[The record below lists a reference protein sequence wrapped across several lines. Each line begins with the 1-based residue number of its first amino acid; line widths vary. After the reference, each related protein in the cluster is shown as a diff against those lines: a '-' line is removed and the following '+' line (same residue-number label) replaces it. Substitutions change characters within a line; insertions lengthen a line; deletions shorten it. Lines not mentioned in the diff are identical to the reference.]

1 MSKYSKNEAQD
12 WANINVTGQWSTL
25 MTPFTPEDDIDEN
38 GIRSD
43 VRRLIELG
51 SQGAGCTWGMGEFW
65 SLTTEERKQVYEIVS
80 DESEGKLLT
89 AAHVSHSSIKTV
101 IDLATHAENQNFD
114 LLVLAAPY
122 FVTKKEDQVIEWV
135 NLLAQNTNLA
145 IMFYNSPQFGIT
157 MTPNGLK
164 EICKIPNVVG
174 VKEASF
180 NPEISI
186 ETHLALGEQSLI
198 STPDEWIF
206 HKGKELGFQQKVMFA
221 NTSDWRFDTPESNY
235 YVQFI
240 NKAIDGNLDIE
251 MYEEHL
257 APIKAVSDKWWQYTV
272 KKMNGALPASLC
284 KFWGE
289 IMGMSGGSVR
299 PPLVDLSDS
308 EKTDL
313 KNDIAKA
320 RNKSVISL

>member
-1 MSKYSKNEAQD
+1 MSKYSKNDAQD

-43 VRRLIELG
+43 VRRLIDLG

-80 DESEGKLLT
+80 DESKGKLLT

-101 IDLATHAENQNFD
+101 IDLATHAEDQNFD

-135 NLLAQNTNLA
+135 NLLAQKTNLG

-186 ETHLALGEQSLI
+186 ETHLTLGEQSLI

>member
-1 MSKYSKNEAQD
+1 MSKYSKNDAQD

-43 VRRLIELG
+43 VRRLIDLG

-80 DESEGKLLT
+80 DESQGKLLT

-101 IDLATHAENQNFD
+101 IDLATHAEDQNFD

-135 NLLAQNTNLA
+135 NLLAQKTNLG

>member
-101 IDLATHAENQNFD
+101 IDLATHAENQKFD

>member
-1 MSKYSKNEAQD
+1 MSKYSKNDAQD

-43 VRRLIELG
+43 VRRLIDLG

-65 SLTTEERKQVYEIVS
+65 SLTTEERKQVYEIVA
-80 DESEGKLLT
+80 DESEEKLLT

-101 IDLATHAENQNFD
+101 IDLATHAEDQNFD

-135 NLLAQNTNLA
+135 NLLAQKTNLG

-164 EICKIPNVVG
+164 EICKIPNIVG

>member
-38 GIRSD
+38 GIRND
-43 VRRLIELG
+43 VRRLIDLG

-65 SLTTEERKQVYEIVS
+65 SLTTEERKQVYEIVA
-80 DESEGKLLT
+80 DESEEKLLT

-101 IDLATHAENQNFD
+101 IDLATHAEDQNFD

-135 NLLAQNTNLA
+135 SLLAQKTNLG

-186 ETHLALGEQSLI
+186 ETHLTLGEQSLI

-240 NKAIDGNLDIE
+240 NKAINGNLDIE

>member
-38 GIRSD
+38 GIRND
-43 VRRLIELG
+43 VRRLIDLG

-80 DESEGKLLT
+80 DESKGKLLT

-101 IDLATHAENQNFD
+101 IDLATHAEDQNFD

-135 NLLAQNTNLA
+135 NLLAQKTNLG

-164 EICKIPNVVG
+164 EICKIPNIVG

>member
-1 MSKYSKNEAQD
+1 MSKYSKNDAQD

-43 VRRLIELG
+43 VRRLIDLG

-80 DESEGKLLT
+80 DESKGKLLT

-101 IDLATHAENQNFD
+101 IDLATHAEDQNFD

-135 NLLAQNTNLA
+135 NLLAQKTNLG

-164 EICKIPNVVG
+164 EICKIPNIVG

>member
-38 GIRSD
+38 GIRND
-43 VRRLIELG
+43 VRRLIDLG

-65 SLTTEERKQVYEIVS
+65 SLTTEERKQVYEIVA
-80 DESEGKLLT
+80 DESEEKLLT

-101 IDLATHAENQNFD
+101 IDLATHAEDQNFD

-135 NLLAQNTNLA
+135 SLLAQKTNLG

-186 ETHLALGEQSLI
+186 ETHLTLGEQSLI

>member
-43 VRRLIELG
+43 VRRLIDLG

-80 DESEGKLLT
+80 DESKGKLLT

-101 IDLATHAENQNFD
+101 IDLATHAEDQNFD

-135 NLLAQNTNLA
+135 NLLAQKTNLG

-186 ETHLALGEQSLI
+186 ETHLTLGEQSLI

-240 NKAIDGNLDIE
+240 NKAINGNLDIE

>member
-1 MSKYSKNEAQD
+1 MSKYSKNDAQD

-43 VRRLIELG
+43 VRRLIDLG

-80 DESEGKLLT
+80 DESKGKLLT

-101 IDLATHAENQNFD
+101 IDLATHAEDQNFD

-135 NLLAQNTNLA
+135 NLLAQKTNLG

>member
-25 MTPFTPEDDIDEN
+25 MTPFTPEDNIDEN

-43 VRRLIELG
+43 VRRLIDLG

-80 DESEGKLLT
+80 DESQGKLLT

-101 IDLATHAENQNFD
+101 IDLATHAEDQNFD

-135 NLLAQNTNLA
+135 NLLAQKTNLG

>member
-1 MSKYSKNEAQD
+1 MPNYSKNEAQE

-25 MTPFTPEDDIDEN
+25 MTPFTSDDEIDEK
-38 GIRSD
+38 GIRND
-43 VRRLIELG
+43 VQRLVSLG
-51 SQGAGCTWGMGEFW
+51 TKGAGCTWGMGEFW
-65 SLTTEERKQVYEIVS
+65 SLTIEERKQIYDIVA
-80 DESEGKLLT
+80 DESQGKLLT
-89 AAHVSHSSIKTV
+89 AAHVSHSSIKSV
-101 IDLATHAENQNFD
+101 IELSTHAENQNFD

-122 FVTKKEDQVIEWV
+122 FVTNKEEQVIEWV
-135 NLLAQNTNLA
+135 NLLSNNTNLG

-157 MTPNGLK
+157 MSANGLK

-180 NPEISI
+180 NPEISV
-186 ETHLALGEQSLI
+186 ETHLSLGETKLI

-221 NTSDWRFDTPESNY
+221 NTSDWRFDTPEHNY

-240 NKAIDGNLDIE
+240 NKAIKGNIDIE

-257 APIKAVSDKWWQYTV
+257 APIKSVSDKWWQYTV

-289 IMGMSGGSVR
+289 LMGMSGGSVR

-320 RNKSVISL
+320 RNKSMISL

>member
-1 MSKYSKNEAQD
+1 M
-12 WANINVTGQWSTL
+12 
-25 MTPFTPEDDIDEN
+25 
-38 GIRSD
+38 
-43 VRRLIELG
+43 
-51 SQGAGCTWGMGEFW
+51 
-65 SLTTEERKQVYEIVS
+65 S
-80 DESEGKLLT
+80 DESQGKLLT

-101 IDLATHAENQNFD
+101 IDLATHAEDQNFD

-135 NLLAQNTNLA
+135 NLLAQKTNLG